1 MLEQWATGSKDQRLL
16 EYLYD
21 AHNRDDPLLKKE
33 ASFVVAAAAASTSS
47 SSSTVK
53 HVPWK
58 KGDEK
63 RLEAVKWALRHLPRH
78 VAKEHVSGFKN
89 GYYLDEGVDV
99 WCLRLS
105 PVVVRQMVVS

>member
-1 MLEQWATGSKDQRLL
+1 MLEQWAKGSKDQRLL
-16 EYLYD
+16 EYLYE

-33 ASFVVAAAAASTSS
+33 ASFVVAAATSA
-47 SSSTVK
+47 SSTVK

-78 VAKEHVSGFKN
+78 VAKEHVTGFKY
-89 GYYLDEGVDV
+89 GYYFDEGVDV
-99 WCLRLS
+99 WRLRLS
-105 PVVVRQMVVS
+105 PAVVRQMVVS